1 MEASMIHNRRLSTWR
16 PAVARRWLLPTLLAG
31 ACFLALPVSTAVAG
45 NASHDVENFTVS
57 PDTMC
62 GFTGTSHWVIHITS
76 VPTGK
81 GSTINAGKIVQ
92 TFVADNGRGLKISF
106 DAGVFIAGPTV
117 YNPDGSSSFRAVED
131 GLSAKTQSL
140 NGPLLE
146 QSTGRVFITYY
157 FDANG
162 DFVSLTIDSTTGP
175 QNNTTG
181 EPDCSVIGP
190 YLGGA

>member
-1 MEASMIHNRRLSTWR
+1 
-16 PAVARRWLLPTLLAG
+16 
-31 ACFLALPVSTAVAG
+31 
-45 NASHDVENFTVS
+45 
-57 PDTMC
+57 
-62 GFTGTSHWVIHITS
+62 

-117 YNPDGSSSFRAVED
+117 YNPDGSSSFTAVED
-131 GLSAKTQSL
+131 GLSAKTQAL

-190 YLGGA
+190 YLAGA

>member
-1 MEASMIHNRRLSTWR
+1 MEASMIHNRLSTWR
-16 PAVARRWLLPTLLAG
+16 HAVARRRLLLALLAG
-31 ACFLALPVSTAVAG
+31 ACFLALPVSTAAAG

-62 GFTGTSHWVIHITS
+62 GFTGTSHWVIHFTS

-117 YNPDGSSSFRAVED
+117 YNPDGSSSFTAVED
-131 GLSAKTQSL
+131 GLSAKTQAL

-162 DFVSLTIDSTTGP
+162 EFVSLTIDSTTGP

-190 YLGGA
+190 YLAGA

>member
-1 MEASMIHNRRLSTWR
+1 MIHNHRSSTRRH
-16 PAVARRWLLPTLLAG
+16 AVARRRQLLALLVG
-31 ACFLALPVSTAVAG
+31 ACFLALPVSTAAAR

-81 GSTINAGKIVQ
+81 GSTVKAGQIIQ
-92 TFVADNGRGLKISF
+92 SFVADTGRGLKISF

-117 YNPDGSSSFRAVED
+117 YNPDGSSSFTAVED
-131 GLSAKTQSL
+131 GLSAKTQAL

-162 DFVSLTIDSTTGP
+162 DFVSQTIDSTTGP

-181 EPDCSVIGP
+181 EPDCSVIAP
-190 YLGGA
+190 YLAGA